1 MIVQF
6 QGIQIRFSKFS
17 NINLSVLLPNL
28 FVNFFSQLFKDRNLV
43 TQLVRR
49 AENAGFKA
57 IVLTADSP
65 VIGRREAGIKN
76 RLVII
81 GKFQLDYKVFYFKNI
96 FSGFV

>member
-1 MIVQF
+1 
-6 QGIQIRFSKFS
+6 
-17 NINLSVLLPNL
+17 
-28 FVNFFSQLFKDRNLV
+28 LV

-49 AENAGFKA
+49 AEKAGFKA

-81 GKFQLDYKVFYFKNI
+81 GKFQLNYQVFYFKNI

>member
-1 MIVQF
+1 VIVQF